1 MKQNKINKILVVAS
15 DRSGVSFFRSTI
27 PHMYLEEKYPD
38 LFSIDIDY
46 EPDLSN
52 DNFLKQYDLI
62 HYHRTLGSYETMEDT
77 LRRLKSFNI
86 PSIMDI
92 DDHWAPGLHHPAYL
106 VIKNNQLDK
115 KILNNVKLAD
125 NITTTT
131 PLFAAEIS
139 KVNKNVFVLPNAINQ
154 SEEQFI
160 PSPEQSNR
168 IRFGFIGG
176 SSHLHDLKILN
187 GLVNKLKSEGYM
199 DKIQFVL
206 CGYDLRGNMTVIDE
220 KTGTQTQRPIKPTES
235 VWYEYEKIFTDNYS
249 TVSPEYKEFLLKFK
263 NEEYP
268 NVANEPY
275 RRVWT
280 KPITSYATGY
290 NLFDVSLVPL
300 EENNFN
306 FVKSQL
312 KCVEAGF
319 HKKAL
324 VAQNYGPYTIDLKNI
339 IKFGGGVDET
349 GNAILIDTKKNH
361 KDWFTTIKKLVNNPE
376 LIKIMGENLHKDI
389 TSRYSLDAVSESRK
403 DLYLNLINK

>member
-1 MKQNKINKILVVAS
+1 
-15 DRSGVSFFRSTI
+15 
-27 PHMYLEEKYPD
+27 MYLEEKYPD

-62 HYHRTLGSYETMEDT
+62 HYHRTLGSYETMEDS

-92 DDHWAPGLHHPAYL
+92 DDHWAPGQHHPAYL

-154 SEEQFI
+154 NESQFI

-306 FVKSQL
+306 YVKSQL

-319 HKKAL
+319 HKKAI

-339 IKFGGGVDET
+339 IMFGGEIDKT

-389 TSRYSLDAVSESRK
+389 TSKYSLDAVSESRK